1 MRLLLDSHVVIW
13 WLQNPAELTAR
24 ARAAIADPAN
34 EAYVSA
40 ASIWEIGLKAAKSK
54 LLIAAEFPSLLR
66 SDGFVDLPI
75 HARHAERTL
84 ALPPHHGDP
93 FDRMLIAQALEE
105 NLTLVSRD
113 RWIPAY
119 GVPHLVA

>member
-1 MRLLLDSHVVIW
+1 MRLLLDSHVIIW
-13 WLQNPAELTAR
+13 WLENPSELTPA

-34 EAYVSA
+34 EAYVSS
-40 ASIWEIGLKAAKSK
+40 ASIWEIGLKATKGK
-54 LLIAAEFPSLLR
+54 LRIAAEFPALLR
-66 SDGFVDLPI
+66 GDGFVDLPI

-84 ALPPHHGDP
+84 SMPAHHGDP
-93 FDRMLIAQALEE
+93 FDRMLVAQALEE

-119 GVPHLVA
+119 GVPHLAA

>member
-13 WLQNPAELTAR
+13 WLENPSELIPA
-24 ARAAIADPAN
+24 ARAAIANPAN

-40 ASIWEIGLKAAKSK
+40 ASVWEIGLKTAKGK
-54 LLIAAEFPSLLR
+54 LRIAAEFPTLLR

-75 HARHAERTL
+75 HVRHAERTL

-113 RWIPAY
+113 RWISAY
-119 GVPHLVA
+119 GVPHLAA